1 MSEQLI
7 EATVEASQKWKNSFN
22 AGSAEGC
29 AAMYEMDAV
38 MEAKP
43 FGVFKGR
50 EAIQT
55 FWADLIEKGFAEVDY
70 IEPNMQIED
79 DTSVVLSSRWKM
91 NNAHGVITRE
101 LWVRQGD
108 GSMLLRDDRF
118 EVQG

>member
-7 EATVEASQKWKNSFN
+7 EATVAASQKWKDSFN

-29 AAMYEMDAV
+29 AAMYETDAV

-43 FGVFKGR
+43 FGIFEGR
-50 EAIQT
+50 EAIQA
-55 FWADLIEKGFAEVDY
+55 FWADLISKGFAEVDY
-70 IEPNMQIED
+70 IKPQILVESD
-79 DTSVVLSSRWKM
+79 DAVVLSSQWKM

-101 LWVRQGD
+101 LWVRQND